1 MVLPRGQDHWSN
13 EDILSLLES
22 MENNLLFNNSH
33 LFKTTQSHLYWEKV
47 AFKDFSGEICK
58 LKWLEISVN
67 LKFHALKE
75 LVLEAKEHIKNTY
88 KSKNCKKHPDF
99 PKKPLTAYNHFV
111 KENWPQYSQRNP
123 ELTNQELNKLL
134 SEKYKELPKQIKQK
148 YIEDFQKG
156 KQEFEGK
163 LAQFRKDHPDLV
175 EDSKNSGVPKRSQI
189 KTQQKFQRNV
199 KEVRSPSE
207 TDEFSKKM
215 KFHGEPWKPPMNGY
229 HKFHQHSWSSR
240 ELQHLTLRQRMVET
254 GRCWQRIPQ
263 GLKEHYSSQAEE
275 LQKQYKVDLD
285 LWLKSLSPK
294 EYVAYKEATY
304 TKRKN
309 RPTTGGPNPKFRRT
323 NLQSL
328 PAKSLQEGL
337 GKEQGLEVLG
347 TASPENFQVNY
358 HPSWGSEEN
367 KKEDGEEDDG
377 SEDEGEEDESEG
389 SGSSS
394 SSSGDSD
401 SVSI

>member
-1 MVLPRGQDHWSN
+1 MVLPRGQDCWSN
-13 EDILSLLES
+13 EDILRLLES
-22 MENNLLFNNSH
+22 MENNLLSNNSH
-33 LFKTTQSHLYWEKV
+33 LFKTTLSHQDWEKV
-47 AFKDFSGEICK
+47 AFKDFSGEMCK

-99 PKKPLTAYNHFV
+99 PKKPLTAYNRFL

-123 ELTNQELNKLL
+123 ELTNRELNKLL

-148 YIEDFQKG
+148 YEDFQKG
-156 KQEFEGK
+156 KQEFEEK
-163 LAQFRKDHPDLV
+163 LAQFGKDHPDLV
-175 EDSKNSGVPKRSQI
+175 EDSKKSGVPKRSHI

-199 KEVRSPSE
+199 KEVRSPPE

-215 KFHGEPWKPPMNGY
+215 KFHGEPRKPPMNGY
-229 HKFHQHSWSSR
+229 HKFHQDSWSSR
-240 ELQHLTLRQRMVET
+240 ELQHLTLREQMVEI
-254 GRCWQRIPQ
+254 GRHWQHIPR

-285 LWLKSLSPK
+285 LWLKSLSPQ
-294 EYVAYKEATY
+294 EYAAYKEATY
-304 TKRKN
+304 SKCKN
-309 RPTTGGPNPKFRRT
+309 RPTTGGPNPKFRRAD
-323 NLQSL
+323 LQSL

-347 TASPENFQVNY
+347 TESTENFQVNY

-377 SEDEGEEDESEG
+377 SGDEDEEDESEG

-394 SSSGDSD
+394 SSSGDSSD
-401 SVSI
+401 SDST